1 MQLYVWGPALNA
13 PSIDPKCIVIE
24 SYLRLVQQNYTI
36 VKCNDPQQSPTG
48 KLHVIREGGFD
59 WSCLFLGELPLL
71 NDGSAWVAGVDRI
84 LNYLSQRDK
93 DANKDLS
100 AEQKADYTA

>member
-1 MQLYVWGPALNA
+1 MPCMQLYVWGPALNA

-48 KLHVIREGGFD
+48 NYMSLGG
-59 WSCLFLGELPLL
+59 G
-71 NDGSAWVAGVDRI
+71 VA
-84 LNYLSQRDK
+84 
-93 DANKDLS
+93 
-100 AEQKADYTA
+100 

>member
-1 MQLYVWGPALNA
+1 MPCMQLYVWGPALNA

-48 KLHVIREGGFD
+48 NITVVRGEG
-59 WSCLFLGELPLL
+59 
-71 NDGSAWVAGVDRI
+71 VVDS
-84 LNYLSQRDK
+84 LS
-93 DANKDLS
+93 
-100 AEQKADYTA
+100 Y